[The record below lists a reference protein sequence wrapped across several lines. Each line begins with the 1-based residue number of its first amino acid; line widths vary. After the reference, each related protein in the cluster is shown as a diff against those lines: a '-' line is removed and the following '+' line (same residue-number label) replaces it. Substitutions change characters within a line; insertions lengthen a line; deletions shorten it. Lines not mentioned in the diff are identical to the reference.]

1 MAKKKSDTVTCEW
14 IDQREAFKRFA
25 THIGG
30 TQRAKHIKHLL
41 HWYIASR
48 LVLEGGF
55 DPEMITPRPPF
66 VATRRKSK
74 NKIVKSLIYE
84 PRVAEGGEKVILG
97 GLKTKSVDVVVT
109 KNDLGPVI
117 AISCKGVTEGIS
129 EYLNRSGRNHW
140 RVHEPS
146 HYLPCIDCRIFC
158 DSACKQDDF

>member
-30 TQRAKHIKHLL
+30 TQRAKHIKPL

-109 KNDLGPVI
+109 IPTSGP
-117 AISCKGVTEGIS
+117 SS
-129 EYLNRSGRNHW
+129 QYL
-140 RVHEPS
+140 VKE
-146 HYLPCIDCRIFC
+146 
-158 DSACKQDDF
+158 